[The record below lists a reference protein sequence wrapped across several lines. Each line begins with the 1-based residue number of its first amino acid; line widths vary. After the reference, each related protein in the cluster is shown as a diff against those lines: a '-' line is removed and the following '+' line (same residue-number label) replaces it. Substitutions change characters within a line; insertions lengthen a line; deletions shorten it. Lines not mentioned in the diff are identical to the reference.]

1 MVSFVL
7 LMFQKISSP
16 EGSSYFGKPLF
27 TLRLWKIDL
36 AGCDIGISWVI
47 FATESTQHQMRLFKK
62 WHLADVFFFDCGRFH
77 VSFVLLIWFVFYP
90 ELELANR
97 TNWLVRNQ
105 SFICVIAINLK
116 LAVVI
121 QFTHLNVQN
130 VQFSS

>member
-36 AGCDIGISWVI
+36 AGCDVGISLVI

-62 WHLADVFFFDCGRFH
+62 WNRLMFFFDCDRFH
-77 VSFVLLIWFVFYP
+77 VSFVLEIWFVFYP

-97 TNWLVRNQ
+97 TNLLVRNK

-121 QFTHLNVQN
+121 QFTHINVQN